1 MGYEGFCTPGLSPHW
16 VSKRHTRYRW
26 KNADRTNSALHNLR
40 FRIYRQKKSDKSI
53 WTFSSSPNVDKIFIS
68 TTWILCFVYA
78 ESE

>member
-1 MGYEGFCTPGLSPHW
+1 MGYEGFCTPGLSPLW
-16 VSKRHTRYRW
+16 VFKRHTRHRW

-68 TTWILCFVYA
+68 TTWILCFV
-78 ESE
+78 

>member
-1 MGYEGFCTPGLSPHW
+1 MKVFVLPVCLRFVFPKDTPDTVGKTQTAQTAHCTICI
-16 VSKRHTRYRW
+16 
-26 KNADRTNSALHNLR
+26 